1 MELSSIVRKFIMA
14 LSGLFLIIFLITH
27 LVINSLTLASS
38 KDLFNEAAH
47 FMATNPIIYAM
58 QYVLALGFIIHIGM
72 GIKLT
77 IQNKRARSQEYVY
90 NKMSKN
96 TDLSSRSMIVSGGL
110 VIVFLALH
118 LRDYFYQMKFV
129 GLPEGTT
136 DYDLVVN
143 LFTNPYYTAVYV
155 IAFIVL
161 GIHLNHGFKSAFQ
174 SMGANH
180 KKYNPLIKI
189 VSTAYSIVI
198 ALGIA
203 NGTSMGMGCGMDVGV
218 GIGLGI
224 GIGIDAG
231 SGIMSFCVF

>member
-1 MELSSIVRKFIMA
+1 MGRTFAILFKSKMELSSIVRKFIMA

-27 LVINSLTLASS
+27 LAINSLTLASS

-198 ALGIA
+198 ALGFSTIA
-203 NGTSMGMGCGMDVGV
+203 IFHFINQSS
-218 GIGLGI
+218 I
-224 GIGIDAG
+224 
-231 SGIMSFCVF
+231 F

>member
-1 MELSSIVRKFIMA
+1 MGRTFAILFKSKMELSSIVRKFIMA

-47 FMATNPIIYAM
+47 FMATNPIIYVM

-72 GIKLT
+72 GVKLT

-90 NKMSKN
+90 NRMSKN

-161 GIHLNHGFKSAFQ
+161 GVHLNHGFKSAFQ
-174 SMGANH
+174 
-180 KKYNPLIKI
+180 
-189 VSTAYSIVI
+189 
-198 ALGIA
+198 
-203 NGTSMGMGCGMDVGV
+203 
-218 GIGLGI
+218 
-224 GIGIDAG
+224 
-231 SGIMSFCVF
+231 

>member
-1 MELSSIVRKFIMA
+1 MELSSIIRKFIMA

-161 GIHLNHGFKSAFQ
+161 GVHLNHGFKSAFQ

-198 ALGIA
+198 ALGFSTIA
-203 NGTSMGMGCGMDVGV
+203 IFHFINQSS
-218 GIGLGI
+218 I
-224 GIGIDAG
+224 
-231 SGIMSFCVF
+231 F

>member
-161 GIHLNHGFKSAFQ
+161 GVHLNHGFKSAFQ

-198 ALGIA
+198 ALGFSTIA
-203 NGTSMGMGCGMDVGV
+203 IFHFINQSS
-218 GIGLGI
+218 I
-224 GIGIDAG
+224 
-231 SGIMSFCVF
+231 F

>member
-1 MELSSIVRKFIMA
+1 MELSSIVRKFIMT

-136 DYDLVVN
+136 DYYLVVN

-198 ALGIA
+198 ALGFSTIA
-203 NGTSMGMGCGMDVGV
+203 IFHFINQSS
-218 GIGLGI
+218 I
-224 GIGIDAG
+224 
-231 SGIMSFCVF
+231 F

>member
-27 LVINSLTLASS
+27 LVINSLTLSSS

-180 KKYNPLIKI
+180 KKYNPLIKT
-189 VSTAYSIVI
+189 VSTLYSLVI
-198 ALGIA
+198 TLGFSTIA
-203 NGTSMGMGCGMDVGV
+203 IFHFINQSS
-218 GIGLGI
+218 L
-224 GIGIDAG
+224 
-231 SGIMSFCVF
+231 F

>member
-72 GIKLT
+72 GVKLT

-161 GIHLNHGFKSAFQ
+161 GVHLNHGFKSAFQ

-198 ALGIA
+198 ALGFSTIA
-203 NGTSMGMGCGMDVGV
+203 IFHFINQSS
-218 GIGLGI
+218 I
-224 GIGIDAG
+224 
-231 SGIMSFCVF
+231 F

>member
-1 MELSSIVRKFIMA
+1 MGRTFAILFKSKMELSSIVRKFIMA
-14 LSGLFLIIFLITH
+14 LSGLFLIVFLITH

-77 IQNKRARSQEYVY
+77 IQNKRARSQEYIY

-161 GIHLNHGFKSAFQ
+161 GVHLNHGFKSAFQ

-198 ALGIA
+198 ALGFSTIA
-203 NGTSMGMGCGMDVGV
+203 IFHFINQSS
-218 GIGLGI
+218 I
-224 GIGIDAG
+224 
-231 SGIMSFCVF
+231 F

>member
-1 MELSSIVRKFIMA
+1 MGRTFAVIFIIKMELSSIVRKFIMA

-143 LFTNPYYTAVYV
+143 LFANPYYTVVYV

-174 SMGANH
+174 TMGANH

-198 ALGIA
+198 ALGFSTIA
-203 NGTSMGMGCGMDVGV
+203 IFHFINQSS
-218 GIGLGI
+218 I
-224 GIGIDAG
+224 
-231 SGIMSFCVF
+231 F

>member
-1 MELSSIVRKFIMA
+1 MGRTFAILFKSKMELSSIVRKFIMA

-161 GIHLNHGFKSAFQ
+161 GVHLNHGFKSAFQ

-180 KKYNPLIKI
+180 KKYNP
-189 VSTAYSIVI
+189 
-198 ALGIA
+198 
-203 NGTSMGMGCGMDVGV
+203 
-218 GIGLGI
+218 
-224 GIGIDAG
+224 
-231 SGIMSFCVF
+231 

>member
-1 MELSSIVRKFIMA
+1 MGRTFAILFKSKMELSSIVRKFIMA
-14 LSGLFLIIFLITH
+14 LSGLFLIVFLITH

-161 GIHLNHGFKSAFQ
+161 GVHLNHGFKSAFQ

-189 VSTAYSIVI
+189 VSKAYSIVI
-198 ALGIA
+198 ALGFSTISIFPT
-203 NGTSMGMGCGMDVGV
+203 N
-218 GIGLGI
+218 
-224 GIGIDAG
+224 
-231 SGIMSFCVF
+231 FYEVFKHLFAEI

>member
-1 MELSSIVRKFIMA
+1 MA

-72 GIKLT
+72 GVKLT

-96 TDLSSRSMIVSGGL
+96 TDLSSRSMIISGGL

-143 LFTNPYYTAVYV
+143 LFTNPYYTSVYV

-161 GIHLNHGFKSAFQ
+161 GVHLNHGFKSAFQ

-198 ALGIA
+198 ALGFSTIA
-203 NGTSMGMGCGMDVGV
+203 IFHFINQSS
-218 GIGLGI
+218 I
-224 GIGIDAG
+224 
-231 SGIMSFCVF
+231 F

>member
-136 DYDLVVN
+136 DYDLVA
-143 LFTNPYYTAVYV
+143 NPYYTAVYV

-198 ALGIA
+198 ALGFSTIA
-203 NGTSMGMGCGMDVGV
+203 IFHFINQSS
-218 GIGLGI
+218 I
-224 GIGIDAG
+224 
-231 SGIMSFCVF
+231 F

>member
-27 LVINSLTLASS
+27 LVINSLTLSSS

-96 TDLSSRSMIVSGGL
+96 TNLSSRSMIVSGGL

-198 ALGIA
+198 ALGFSTIA
-203 NGTSMGMGCGMDVGV
+203 IFHFINQSS
-218 GIGLGI
+218 I
-224 GIGIDAG
+224 
-231 SGIMSFCVF
+231 F

>member
-143 LFTNPYYTAVYV
+143 LFTNPYYTSVYV
-155 IAFIVL
+155 IAFIAL

-174 SMGANH
+174 SMGSNH

-189 VSTAYSIVI
+189 VRTAYSIVI
-198 ALGIA
+198 ALGFSTIA
-203 NGTSMGMGCGMDVGV
+203 IFHFINQSS
-218 GIGLGI
+218 I
-224 GIGIDAG
+224 
-231 SGIMSFCVF
+231 F

>member
-27 LVINSLTLASS
+27 LVINSLTLTSS

-96 TDLSSRSMIVSGGL
+96 TDLSSRSMIISGGL

-161 GIHLNHGFKSAFQ
+161 GVHLNHGFKSAFQ

-180 KKYNPLIKI
+180 KKYNPLIKT
-189 VSTAYSIVI
+189 VSTAYSLVI
-198 ALGIA
+198 ALGFSTIA
-203 NGTSMGMGCGMDVGV
+203 IFHFINQSS
-218 GIGLGI
+218 L
-224 GIGIDAG
+224 
-231 SGIMSFCVF
+231 F

>member
-1 MELSSIVRKFIMA
+1 MA

-143 LFTNPYYTAVYV
+143 LFTNPYYTVVYV

-198 ALGIA
+198 ALGFSTIA
-203 NGTSMGMGCGMDVGV
+203 IFHFINQSS
-218 GIGLGI
+218 I
-224 GIGIDAG
+224 
-231 SGIMSFCVF
+231 F

>member
-96 TDLSSRSMIVSGGL
+96 TDLSSRSMIVSGAL

-143 LFTNPYYTAVYV
+143 LFTNPYYTAIYV

-198 ALGIA
+198 ALGFSTIA
-203 NGTSMGMGCGMDVGV
+203 IFHFINQSS
-218 GIGLGI
+218 I
-224 GIGIDAG
+224 
-231 SGIMSFCVF
+231 F

>member
-1 MELSSIVRKFIMA
+1 MA

-27 LVINSLTLASS
+27 LVINSLTLSSS

-198 ALGIA
+198 ALGFSTIA
-203 NGTSMGMGCGMDVGV
+203 
-218 GIGLGI
+218 
-224 GIGIDAG
+224 
-231 SGIMSFCVF
+231 VFHFINQSSIF

>member
-1 MELSSIVRKFIMA
+1 MGRTFAILFKSKMELSSIVRKFIMA
-14 LSGLFLIIFLITH
+14 LSGLFLIVFLITH

-180 KKYNPLIKI
+180 KKYNPLIKT
-189 VSTAYSIVI
+189 VSTAYSLVI
-198 ALGIA
+198 ALGFSTIA
-203 NGTSMGMGCGMDVGV
+203 IFHFINQSS
-218 GIGLGI
+218 L
-224 GIGIDAG
+224 
-231 SGIMSFCVF
+231 F

>member
-1 MELSSIVRKFIMA
+1 MGRTFAILFKSKMELSSIVRKFIMA

-161 GIHLNHGFKSAFQ
+161 GVHLNHGFKSAFQ

-189 VSTAYSIVI
+189 VSTTYSIVI
-198 ALGIA
+198 ALGFSTIA
-203 NGTSMGMGCGMDVGV
+203 IFHFINQSS
-218 GIGLGI
+218 I
-224 GIGIDAG
+224 
-231 SGIMSFCVF
+231 F

>member
-96 TDLSSRSMIVSGGL
+96 TNLSSRSMIVSGGL

-155 IAFIVL
+155 IAFIIL

-198 ALGIA
+198 ALGFSTIA
-203 NGTSMGMGCGMDVGV
+203 IFHFINQSS
-218 GIGLGI
+218 I
-224 GIGIDAG
+224 
-231 SGIMSFCVF
+231 F

>member
-1 MELSSIVRKFIMA
+1 MGRTFAILFKSKMELSSIVRKFIMA
-14 LSGLFLIIFLITH
+14 LSGLFLIVFLITH

-38 KDLFNEAAH
+38 KDLFNDAAH

-72 GIKLT
+72 GVKLT

-96 TDLSSRSMIVSGGL
+96 TDLSSRSMIISGGL

-161 GIHLNHGFKSAFQ
+161 GVHLNHGFKSAFQ

-198 ALGIA
+198 ALGFSTIA
-203 NGTSMGMGCGMDVGV
+203 IFHFINQSS
-218 GIGLGI
+218 I
-224 GIGIDAG
+224 
-231 SGIMSFCVF
+231 F

>member
-14 LSGLFLIIFLITH
+14 LSGLFLIVFLITH
-27 LVINSLTLASS
+27 LLINSLTLASS

-155 IAFIVL
+155 IAFIFL

-198 ALGIA
+198 ALGFSTIA
-203 NGTSMGMGCGMDVGV
+203 IFHFINQSS
-218 GIGLGI
+218 I
-224 GIGIDAG
+224 
-231 SGIMSFCVF
+231 F

>member
-155 IAFIVL
+155 IAFIFL

-189 VSTAYSIVI
+189 VSTTYSIVI
-198 ALGIA
+198 ALGFSTIA
-203 NGTSMGMGCGMDVGV
+203 IFHFINQSS
-218 GIGLGI
+218 I
-224 GIGIDAG
+224 
-231 SGIMSFCVF
+231 F

>member
-72 GIKLT
+72 GVKLT

-161 GIHLNHGFKSAFQ
+161 GVHLNHGFKSAFQ

-180 KKYNPLIKI
+180 KKYNPLIKT
-189 VSTAYSIVI
+189 VSTVYSIVI
-198 ALGIA
+198 ALGFSTIA
-203 NGTSMGMGCGMDVGV
+203 IFHFINQSS
-218 GIGLGI
+218 I
-224 GIGIDAG
+224 
-231 SGIMSFCVF
+231 F

>member
-1 MELSSIVRKFIMA
+1 MGRTFAILFKSKMELSSIVRKFIMA
-14 LSGLFLIIFLITH
+14 LSGLFLIVFLITH

-72 GIKLT
+72 GVKLT

-96 TDLSSRSMIVSGGL
+96 TDLSSRSMIISGGL

-161 GIHLNHGFKSAFQ
+161 GVHLNHGFKSAFQ

-198 ALGIA
+198 ALGFSTIA
-203 NGTSMGMGCGMDVGV
+203 
-218 GIGLGI
+218 
-224 GIGIDAG
+224 
-231 SGIMSFCVF
+231 VFHFINQSSIF

>member
-1 MELSSIVRKFIMA
+1 MGRTFAILFKSKMELSSIVRKFIMA

-27 LVINSLTLASS
+27 LAINSLTLASS

-161 GIHLNHGFKSAFQ
+161 GVHLNHGFKSAFQ

-189 VSTAYSIVI
+189 VSTTYSIVI
-198 ALGIA
+198 ALGFSTIA
-203 NGTSMGMGCGMDVGV
+203 IFHFINQSS
-218 GIGLGI
+218 I
-224 GIGIDAG
+224 
-231 SGIMSFCVF
+231 F

>member
-96 TDLSSRSMIVSGGL
+96 TNLSSRSMIVSGGL

-198 ALGIA
+198 ALGFSTIA
-203 NGTSMGMGCGMDVGV
+203 IFHFINQSS
-218 GIGLGI
+218 I
-224 GIGIDAG
+224 
-231 SGIMSFCVF
+231 F